1 VSSLE
6 RTARQGGASLPRIDL
21 ADVNR
26 AVGLRLAAALLPSAR
41 DAPPAARDACAQACP
56 MPALRFA
63 EVHAAAAAHSAFET
77 DAQAW
82 ASAASA
88 LAAAAPKHDALDGAS
103 LLRSCVC
110 VQLFTSLCFA
120 QETA

>member
-1 VSSLE
+1 MSSLE
-6 RTARQGGASLPRIDL
+6 RAARQGGAALPRVEL

-63 EVHAAAAAHSAFET
+63 EVHCAAAAHSAFET

-82 ASAASA
+82 ASAAAA
-88 LAAAAPKHDALDGAS
+88 LAASAPKHDALDGA
-103 LLRSCVC
+103 RFWVC
-110 VQLFTSLCFA
+110 FR
-120 QETA
+120 